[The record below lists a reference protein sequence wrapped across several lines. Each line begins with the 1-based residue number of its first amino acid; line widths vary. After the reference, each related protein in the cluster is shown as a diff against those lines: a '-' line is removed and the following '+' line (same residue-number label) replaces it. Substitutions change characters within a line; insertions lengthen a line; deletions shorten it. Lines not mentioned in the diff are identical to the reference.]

1 MRNARLGMTLRRV
14 LLMSMAAPLAVG
26 AASCGGGLEEVAAD
40 EDSGPNGIEHA
51 VDAASAH
58 DAGPYSD
65 VMAIYDSPG
74 RDQFVADSGP
84 GTCGDDAA
92 VLPDTGSGVCWNYVP
107 APCDVDAAGP
117 LTTEQCNTYC
127 GADSGTFACS
137 FQNVEG
143 HSAIECTKC
152 AIGRR
157 PEGFVVEHE
166 SASPSLGDYFA
177 IAAELEAASVDA
189 FLILRDELV
198 LHGAPKRLVAG
209 AERAA
214 RDEVRHARMTASV
227 AKRNGK
233 APRAP
238 LPTAGRSDRSLE
250 EIAIENAIEG
260 CVRETYGAATA
271 MWQASNATDPTVR
284 ALMKRIAVDETRH
297 AELAWSVA
305 TWMNGRLSE
314 EARARVDQA
323 MRSAVHALSKEV
335 SPPGPEV
342 IRSAGLPNAAEAR
355 NLLGAMRDVVWS

>member
-1 MRNARLGMTLRRV
+1 MKNARLGTTLRRV
-14 LLMSMAAPLAVG
+14 LLMSMAAPLAAG
-26 AASCGGGLEEVAAD
+26 AASCGGALDEVATA
-40 EDSGPNGIEHA
+40 EDSGPDAVEHA
-51 VDAASAH
+51 RDAAVH

-65 VMAIYDSPG
+65 VMAIFDSPAP
-74 RDQFVADSGP
+74 DQFVADTGP

-92 VLPDTGSGVCWNYVP
+92 VLPDAGDGVCWSYVP
-107 APCDVDAAGP
+107 APCGLDAGVP
-117 LTTEQCNTYC
+117 LTQEQCGTFC
-127 GADSGTFACS
+127 GVDSGTFACS
-137 FQNVEG
+137 VENVEG
-143 HSAIECTKC
+143 HSAIMCTKC
-152 AIGRR
+152 ALGRR
-157 PEGFVVEHE
+157 PEGFVVESE
-166 SASPSLGDYFA
+166 SGSPSLGEYFA

-238 LPTAGRSDRSLE
+238 LPTAGRANRSLE

-260 CVRETYGAATA
+260 CVRETYAAATA
-271 MWQASNATDPTVR
+271 MWQAERATDPTVR

-305 TWMNGRLSE
+305 AWVTGRLSE
-314 EARARVDQA
+314 EARARVDAA
-323 MRSAVHALSKEV
+323 MRSAVHALSSEV
-335 SPPGPEV
+335 APPGPEV
-342 IRSAGLPNAAEAR
+342 TASAGLPSAAEAR
-355 NLLGAMRDVVWS
+355 NLLGAMRDAVWS